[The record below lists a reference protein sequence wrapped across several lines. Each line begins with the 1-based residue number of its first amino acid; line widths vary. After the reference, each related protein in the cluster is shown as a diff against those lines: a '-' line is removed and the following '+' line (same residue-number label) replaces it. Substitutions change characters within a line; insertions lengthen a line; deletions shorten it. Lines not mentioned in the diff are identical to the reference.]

1 MGRMGSGVGGVEMWR
16 MWCELFECSISPE
29 EATVLAKDPQ
39 AVETHGF
46 PNSLEY
52 IVDKHGQTWM
62 SIIGNTQED
71 VRRLR
76 QPSSC
81 G

>member
-1 MGRMGSGVGGVEMWR
+1 MGWGRGRCGASGVNSWNV
-16 MWCELFECSISPE
+16 LSPE
-29 EATVLAKDPQ
+29 EATVLAKEPQ
-39 AVETHGF
+39 AVETNGL

-52 IVDKHGQTWM
+52 IVDKHGQTWTNM